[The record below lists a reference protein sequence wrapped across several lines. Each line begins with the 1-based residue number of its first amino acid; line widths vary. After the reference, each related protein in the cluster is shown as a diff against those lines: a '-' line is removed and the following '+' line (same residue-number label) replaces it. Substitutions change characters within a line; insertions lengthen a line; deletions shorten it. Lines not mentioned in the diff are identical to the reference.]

1 MNNAKYKLGFL
12 KMIIF
17 KISNKTVSVLFNS
30 LLYIVLLL
38 LLSNCNTKD
47 KNEYTSIQNNSVE
60 ATFVGSKSCKTC
72 HQEEFKSWE
81 GSHHDQA
88 MKIADSTTILADFNN
103 TTFTHNKVKSSF
115 FKKEGAFYVNT
126 EGPDGNYYDYK
137 IVYTFGF
144 TPLQQYIVAFP
155 NGEFQCLL
163 TAWDSVKN
171 KWFHLQPNLDII
183 HDEWINWSG
192 GSQRW
197 NTMCADCHST
207 NLQKNYDSKT
217 TTYNTTYSE
226 INVACEACHGPSSKH
241 NAYYENLGKN
251 ESGATEKSNYYFS
264 GDKNVIPPKLDMT
277 NILPSKELV
286 NKCARC
292 HSRRSQITKVFD
304 YKGEFLDHY
313 YPSLLEYPVYELD
326 GQIKDEDYVYGS
338 FMQSKMYSKGISC
351 KNCHDVHSL
360 KKIKTGNDL
369 CLTCHVPAYNE
380 PSHHY
385 HKVNTE
391 GAQCINC
398 HMTGKTYMGNDFRRD
413 HSFRI
418 PRPDQTVKYNTPNA
432 CNGCHTDKSAKWAS
446 DFIVEKYGAK
456 RADHFSDHLLKGYF
470 EDINGFKEL
479 FSNTSYPEIARATA
493 LKQYSNQP
501 LSLDEILALTM
512 YLKDSSAMVRTETIR
527 ALERI
532 GNTDLSNKIKPLL
545 MDSIRVVRISAARYF
560 NMTREDMSTNNGFK
574 KANKEF
580 LEELD
585 MNSDFASGQQQM
597 ALYYQAKGNDDAAVK
612 AYKRA
617 IEIDNRFNRA
627 RMNLAL
633 LYYQRGLIKE
643 SEALYLKI
651 IEQEP
656 EFSYSY
662 YMLGLLY
669 NETGNDKK
677 AMDYLKLA
685 TEKEPVNMNAFYNY
699 ALKLQQEGENIASI
713 KVINKGLNIFFNNE
727 RLLYV
732 KLIGE
737 INLKQTANAKNTCN
751 LLIEIAPDNSNYKQ
765 ILESLE

>member
-1 MNNAKYKLGFL
+1 
-12 KMIIF
+12 MIKF
-17 KISNKTVSVLFNS
+17 KISNKTVYGLFNS
-30 LLYIVLLL
+30 LLYIGLLL

-72 HQEEFKSWE
+72 HQKEFKSWE

-126 EGPDGNYYDYK
+126 EGPDGKYYDYK

-155 NGEFQCLL
+155 NGEYQCLL

-171 KWFHLQPNLDII
+171 KWFHLQPNLDIK
-183 HDEWINWSG
+183 HDEWINWPG

-207 NLQKNYDSKT
+207 NLHKNYDSKT
-217 TTYNTTYSE
+217 TKYNTTYSE
-226 INVACEACHGPSSKH
+226 INVSCEACHGPSSKH
-241 NAYYENLGKN
+241 NAYYENPVG
-251 ESGATEKSNYYFS
+251 
-264 GDKNVIPPKLDMT
+264 NVIPAKLDMA
-277 NILPSKELV
+277 NFLPSKVLV
-286 NKCARC
+286 DKCARC
-292 HSRRSQITKVFD
+292 HSRRSQITKAFD

-313 YPSLLEYPVYELD
+313 YPSLLEDPIYELD

-338 FMQSKMYSKGISC
+338 FVQSKMYSKGISC
-351 KNCHDVHSL
+351 KDCHDVHSL
-360 KKIKTGNDL
+360 KLKKIGNDL

-391 GAQCINC
+391 GSKCINC

-418 PRPDQTVKYNTPNA
+418 PRPDQTVKYDTPNA

-470 EDINGFKEL
+470 EDNNGFKEL

-493 LKQYSNQP
+493 LKQYTNQP
-501 LSLDEILALTM
+501 ISHDEILALTA

-527 ALERI
+527 ALEKL
-532 GNTDLSNKIKPLL
+532 GNTNFSENIKPLL
-545 MDSIRVVRISAARYF
+545 YDSIRIVRISGASYF
-560 NMTREDMSTNNGFK
+560 NLTGEDMSSNAEFK
-574 KANKEF
+574 IANKEF

-585 MNSDFASGQQQM
+585 MNSDFASGQQQI
-597 ALYYQAKGNDDAAVK
+597 ALYQQAKGNEEAAIK
-612 AYKRA
+612 AYIRA
-617 IEIDNRFNRA
+617 IEIDNRFNVA

-643 SEALYLKI
+643 CEALYLKV

-656 EFSYSY
+656 QFSQSY

-669 NETGNDKK
+669 NETGNNKK
-677 AMDYLKLA
+677 AMGYLKSA
-685 TEKEPVNMNAFYNY
+685 TEKEPANMNAFYNY
-699 ALKLQQEGENIASI
+699 ALKLQQEGANIASI

-727 RLLYV
+727 RLLYA

-737 INLKQTANAKNTCN
+737 INLKQISNAKKTCN
-751 LLIEIAPDNSNYKQ
+751 LLIEIAPNNSNYRQ
-765 ILESLE
+765 ILASLE

>member
-1 MNNAKYKLGFL
+1 MH
-12 KMIIF
+12 
-17 KISNKTVSVLFNS
+17 
-30 LLYIVLLL
+30 
-38 LLSNCNTKD
+38 SNCNTKD
-47 KNEYTSIQNNSVE
+47 KKEYSSIQNDSVE

-72 HQEEFKSWE
+72 HEEEFKSWE

-126 EGPDGNYYDYK
+126 EGPDGKYYDYK

-207 NLQKNYDSKT
+207 NLHKNYDSNT

-241 NAYYENLGKN
+241 NAYYENLSKN
-251 ESGATEKSNYYFS
+251 VSSGTEKSDYYFS
-264 GDKNVIPPKLDMT
+264 GVKNVIPEKLDMAT
-277 NILPSKELV
+277 LFPSKELV

-292 HSRRSQITKVFD
+292 HSLRSQITKVFD

-313 YPSLLEYPVYELD
+313 YPSLFEDPVYELD

-338 FMQSKMYSKGISC
+338 FIQSKMFSKGISC
-351 KNCHDVHSL
+351 GNCHDIHSL
-360 KKIKTGNDL
+360 KLKKTGNDL

-398 HMTGKTYMGNDFRRD
+398 HMTGKYYMGNDFRRD

-418 PRPDQTVKYNTPNA
+418 PRPDQTVKYDTPNA

-446 DFIVEKYGAK
+446 DFIIEKYGAK
-456 RADHFSDHLLKGYF
+456 RPDHFSDHLLKGYF

-493 LKQYSNQP
+493 LKQYTNQP
-501 LSLDEILALTM
+501 ISYDEILALTM

-527 ALERI
+527 AFERI
-532 GNTDLSNKIKPLL
+532 GNTDISNKIKPLL
-545 MDSIRVVRISAARYF
+545 MDPIRAVRISGARYF
-560 NMTREDMSTNNGFK
+560 NMTGEDMSTYNGFK

-585 MNSDFASGQQQM
+585 MNSDFALGQQQM
-597 ALYYQAKGNDDAAVK
+597 ALYYQVKGNDDAAVE

-617 IEIDNRFNRA
+617 IEIDNRFNMA

-643 SEALYLKI
+643 SEALYLKVV
-651 IEQEP
+651 EQEP
-656 EFSYSY
+656 EFSQSY

-669 NETGNDKK
+669 NETGNNDKSIN
-677 AMDYLKLA
+677 YLKLA
-685 TEKEPVNMNAFYNY
+685 IEKEPANMNAFYNY
-699 ALKLQQEGENIASI
+699 ALKLQQAKKNDESI
-713 KVINKGLNIFFNNE
+713 KIINRGLKIFPNNE
-727 RLLYV
+727 RLLYA
-732 KLIGE
+732 KLIGQ
-737 INLKQTANAKNTCN
+737 INLKQTINAKKTCN
-751 LLIEIAPDNSNYKQ
+751 LLIEIAPTNSNYRQ

>member
-1 MNNAKYKLGFL
+1 
-12 KMIIF
+12 MIKF
-17 KISNKTVSVLFNS
+17 KISYKTVSVLFNS

-47 KNEYTSIQNNSVE
+47 KNEYSNIQNDSVE
-60 ATFVGSKSCKTC
+60 ATFVGSKSCKAC

-103 TTFTHNKVKSSF
+103 TTFTHNKVKNSF

-126 EGPDGNYYDYK
+126 EGPDGKYYDYK

-144 TPLQQYIVAFP
+144 TPLQQYIVQFP
-155 NGEFQCLL
+155 NGEYQCLL

-171 KWFHLQPNLDII
+171 KWFHLQPNLDIK

-207 NLQKNYDSKT
+207 NLHKNYDSET

-241 NAYYENLGKN
+241 NAYYENPD
-251 ESGATEKSNYYFS
+251 E
-264 GDKNVIPPKLDMT
+264 NVIPAKLDMAT
-277 NILPSKELV
+277 LFPSKELV

-313 YPSLLEYPVYELD
+313 YPSLLEDPEYELD

-338 FMQSKMYSKGISC
+338 FIQSKMYSKGISC
-351 KNCHDVHSL
+351 GNCHDIHSL
-360 KKIKTGNDL
+360 KLKKTGNDL

-398 HMTGKTYMGNDFRRD
+398 HMTGKYYMGNDFRRD

-432 CNGCHTDKSAKWAS
+432 CNGCHTDKSAKWAR
-446 DFIVEKYGAK
+446 DFIIEKYGPK

-493 LKQYSNQP
+493 LKQYTNQP
-501 LSLDEILALTM
+501 ISYDEILALTK

-527 ALERI
+527 AFERV
-532 GNTDLSNKIKPLL
+532 GNTDFSNKVKPLL

-560 NMTREDMSTNNGFK
+560 NMTGEDMSTFYGFK

-597 ALYYQAKGNDDAAVK
+597 ALYYQAKGNDEAAVK

-617 IEIDNRFNRA
+617 IEIDNRFNMA

-643 SEALYLKI
+643 SEALYLKV

-656 EFSYSY
+656 QFSQSY

-669 NETGNDKK
+669 NETGNNKK
-677 AMDYLKLA
+677 AKDYLKSA
-685 TEKEPVNMNAFYNY
+685 TEKEPANMNAFYNY
-699 ALKLQQEGENIASI
+699 ALKLQQEKKNAESI
-713 KVINKGLNIFFNNE
+713 KIINRGLKLFHNNE
-727 RLLYV
+727 RLLYA

-737 INLKQTANAKNTCN
+737 INLKQTANAKKTCN
-751 LLIEIAPDNSNYKQ
+751 LLIEIAPDNTNYKQ
-765 ILESLE
+765 ISENLE